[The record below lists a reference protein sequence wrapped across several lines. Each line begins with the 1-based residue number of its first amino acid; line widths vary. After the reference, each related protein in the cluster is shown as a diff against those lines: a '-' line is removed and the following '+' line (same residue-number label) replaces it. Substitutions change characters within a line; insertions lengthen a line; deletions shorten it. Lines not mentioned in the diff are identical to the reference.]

1 MRSADGS
8 EYDMTKDEIALLL
21 ADAAHEV
28 EIGGAP
34 VEAVV
39 RAGRR
44 RRARR
49 RAATAVTA
57 VVLSGGMGALAAAG
71 LPGSGDSVS
80 PAKSASA
87 DGRLVYEPEVS
98 EVAFGTHGGVAWGV
112 TVQVWPAPR
121 DRAEA
126 VVQTKAMNDWGL
138 TPVTSGSPSDLVG
151 KTSYFVSRLNS
162 SSGDVTG
169 RRLVTFDSATEL
181 PRPKG
186 TGISVFPQPLTGN
199 DGPLRLVIGMVA
211 TTAKQVACHWKD
223 GSTTLADLAP
233 QNSALHS
240 TAAVIR
246 PVRGYPT
253 ANWFVCLAPG
263 STTYKSAQVTK

>member
-1 MRSADGS
+1 
-8 EYDMTKDEIALLL
+8 MTKDEIALLL

-44 RRARR
+44 RKARR

-57 VVLSGGMGALAAAG
+57 VVLAGGMGTLALDG
-71 LPGSGDSVS
+71 MPGPGDSVS
-80 PAKSASA
+80 PAKSASP
-87 DGRLVYEPEVS
+87 DGRLVYEPEIT
-98 EVAFGTHGGVAWGV
+98 EVAFGTHGGVEWGV

-126 VVQTKAMNDWGL
+126 VVQTKAMKDWGL

-151 KTSYFVSRLNS
+151 KTSYFVSHLSGS
-162 SSGDVTG
+162 SDEVTS
-169 RRLVTFDSATEL
+169 RRLVTFDSTSEL

-186 TGISVFPQPLTGN
+186 ADIRVLPQPLAKD
-199 DGPLRLVIGMVA
+199 DGPLRLVIGTVA

-223 GSTTLADLAP
+223 GSTTLADLAS

-240 TAAVIR
+240 TDAVIR